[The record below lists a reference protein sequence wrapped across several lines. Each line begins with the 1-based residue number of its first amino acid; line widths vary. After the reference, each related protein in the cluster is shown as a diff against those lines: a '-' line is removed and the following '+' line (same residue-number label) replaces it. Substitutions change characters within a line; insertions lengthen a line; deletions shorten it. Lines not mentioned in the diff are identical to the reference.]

1 MTFRTATKKDAT
13 NIAALHTL
21 SWQTTYIN
29 VFSEDYLE
37 KEIAQERLEYW
48 QNKIENVD
56 NQWILLAE
64 KGDDLIGFVCMIG
77 SEDENY
83 GSLIDN
89 LHVRPDLKGQGLGK
103 QLLQKGIEWAQEN
116 FPEGGQ
122 YLWVYKVNH
131 SAIGFYEKMGGLCAE
146 LEMTENPDG
155 GRAEVWRVVWVKRR
169 HSFKE
174 KLKRAFS

>member
-1 MTFRTATKKDAT
+1 MTFRTATKKDIT
-13 NIAALHTL
+13 RIADLHAR
-21 SWQTTYIN
+21 SWQTAYTN
-29 VFSEDYLE
+29 VLSEEYLE
-37 KEIAQERLEYW
+37 NKVEQERLDYW
-48 QNKIENVD
+48 INKFEKLD

-64 KGDDLIGFVCMIG
+64 EGEELIGFVCMIG
-77 SEDENY
+77 NEDEKY

-116 FPEGGQ
+116 FRESGQ

-146 LEMTENPDG
+146 LVMTENPDG
-155 GRAEVWRVVWVKRR
+155 GRAECWRVVWVKRKS
-169 HSFKE
+169 SFRE
-174 KLKRAFS
+174 RVKRAFS